1 MIKIYDKNSFQLIA
15 EVKNLFSA
23 SKELGVSAPNLC
35 QNKLFD
41 GVHYTRNHWII
52 NYSKPECRAF
62 LKAMKLAKL
71 LQNPSSATLVT
82 QVIDDAYARVH
93 SSLV

>member
-1 MIKIYDKNSFQLIA
+1 MIRIYDKNSFQLIA

-41 GVHYTRNHWII
+41 GVHYTRSHWII
-52 NYSKPECRAF
+52 NHSKPECRAF
-62 LKAMKLAKL
+62 IKAMIMAMFLE
-71 LQNPSSATLVT
+71 NPDKRGKAT
-82 QVIDDAYARVH
+82 QVIDDAYEKLK
-93 SSLV
+93 SSTI